1 MDHRM
6 ENTEEQ
12 QPEKSDAKD
21 SIMSK
26 IQQLGET
33 SLPQMSQDTNIHC
46 LTIIKLR
53 GTSSS
58 RRKIKQPNMNTSFR
72 KSSRLSKIRKSKD
85 F

>member
-1 MDHRM
+1 M

-46 LTIIKLR
+46 LTIIGQIE